1 MGHVVSPPPL
11 YLDTCST
18 KKTHQDSPHHIA
30 MQVNVV
36 MITAQLSSMNSALY
50 VASRSLVNLAS
61 TGRAPRFFAKTTKS
75 GTPVYALVFSNAL
88 GLIAMLNYRVG
99 TGKIFTYVV
108 NIAGSATYIAW
119 VSYKAKQ
126 KKNQTNPPPMSLP
139 AILSPN

>member
-1 MGHVVSPPPL
+1 
-11 YLDTCST
+11 
-18 KKTHQDSPHHIA
+18 
-30 MQVNVV
+30 

-126 KKNQTNPPPMSLP
+126 SKAKQKTTKPPCPYQPFSHPTNPSFTPHRP
-139 AILSPN
+139 ASA

>member
-1 MGHVVSPPPL
+1 
-11 YLDTCST
+11 
-18 KKTHQDSPHHIA
+18 
-30 MQVNVV
+30 

-119 VSYKAKQ
+119 VSTAQRNAKTKPPGPYQ
-126 KKNQTNPPPMSLP
+126 PFSHPTNPSFTHHRP
-139 AILSPN
+139 ASA

>member
-1 MGHVVSPPPL
+1 
-11 YLDTCST
+11 
-18 KKTHQDSPHHIA
+18 
-30 MQVNVV
+30 

-61 TGRAPRFFAKTTKS
+61 TGRAPRFFAQTTKS

-119 VSYKAKQ
+119 VSYKSKATPPPRPYQ
-126 KKNQTNPPPMSLP
+126 PFPHPTNPSFTPHRP
-139 AILSPN
+139 ASA

>member
-1 MGHVVSPPPL
+1 
-11 YLDTCST
+11 
-18 KKTHQDSPHHIA
+18 
-30 MQVNVV
+30 

-119 VSYKAKQ
+119 VSYKSKAKKKQ
-126 KKNQTNPPPMSLP
+126 KKAKRSKEKKKNTTPPPMSLP